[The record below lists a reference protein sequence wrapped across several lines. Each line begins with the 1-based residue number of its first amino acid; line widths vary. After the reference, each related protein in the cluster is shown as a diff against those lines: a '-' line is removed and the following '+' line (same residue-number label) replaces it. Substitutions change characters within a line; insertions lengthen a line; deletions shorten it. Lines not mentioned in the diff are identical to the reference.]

1 MCCSTLCT
9 IRVPSLGPAVGWQA
23 DSDAEA
29 DPAAKTSK
37 GGAEAAG
44 KKNKKE
50 KKDKKDK
57 KGKTDKKGKKLEE
70 GEDEDEDALR
80 RRAELELLL
89 LDESETPCV
98 ASTCCSHSCS
108 HTALG
113 RPIGCGCLPAARSGS
128 PPSLQQPRWMAT
140 FRPALSD
147 LLVVLLNI
155 AAMF

>member
-9 IRVPSLGPAVGWQA
+9 IRLFSLGPAVGWQA

-29 DPAAKTSK
+29 DPAAKKK

-44 KKNKKE
+44 SKTKKG
-50 KKDKKDK
+50 KKDK
-57 KGKTDKKGKKLEE
+57 KGKKGKKLDGAGE

-98 ASTCCSHSCS
+98 ASTDLLQPQLQPHGAGPPDRLWLSV
-108 HTALG
+108 
-113 RPIGCGCLPAARSGS
+113 CLPRTAAR
-128 PPSLQQPRWMAT
+128 
-140 FRPALSD
+140 
-147 LLVVLLNI
+147 LLRCSSHDGWRRSVRR
-155 AAMF
+155 

>member
-1 MCCSTLCT
+1 MRLF
-9 IRVPSLGPAVGWQA
+9 SLGPAVGWQA

-29 DPAAKTSK
+29 DPAAKKK

-44 KKNKKE
+44 KKDKKE
-50 KKDKKDK
+50 KKDKKGK
-57 KGKTDKKGKKLEE
+57 KGKTDKKGQKLDGAGE